1 LLFILIQKHLG
12 KFLVDFSVFFMNVP
26 SSTKNKLLLQLIS
39 NPEKTILFNMKNV
52 IEAVD
57 RELIAKELTAN
68 KFLRPTNKAGNEIYV
83 ITAHDSP
90 HIMREIGRLR
100 ELSFR
105 SGGGG
110 TGNETDTD
118 KYDFLEK
125 PYKQLIV
132 WDPDNREII
141 GGYRFLAGADVM
153 MKENGQPEFV
163 MSHLFTFSQHFI
175 KHYLPYTIELGRAFV
190 QPNYQST
197 RMGMKS
203 LFALDNLWD
212 GLGALIHTVKGAKYF
227 IGKVTMYNSFPVVA
241 RESIYAYLNKH
252 FTDSEGLITP
262 KRPIFIS
269 DEMKQNAKNFLTEN
283 NPTDDYKHLIKTVR
297 NNGENIPPL
306 FNAYIGLSDT
316 MKIFGYTIDHD
327 FGSVYETGIMITI
340 DDLHPAK
347 QQRYIQPYIDYVNK
361 FIEEQKEARRL
372 AREEK
377 AKLRLERQKAKEAR
391 LKAKNR

>member
-1 LLFILIQKHLG
+1 
-12 KFLVDFSVFFMNVP
+12 
-26 SSTKNKLLLQLIS
+26 
-39 NPEKTILFNMKNV
+39 MKNV

-57 RELIAKELTAN
+57 RELIMEELSAN

-90 HIMREIGRLR
+90 NIMRELGRLR

-110 TGNETDTD
+110 TGNEIDTD
-118 KYDFLEK
+118 KYDFMEK

-132 WDPDNREII
+132 WDPENREII
-141 GGYRFLAGADVM
+141 GGYRFLAGADVVIGT
-153 MKENGQPEFV
+153 NGQPEFV
-163 MSHLFTFSQHFI
+163 MGHLFTFSQAFIDHF
-175 KHYLPYTIELGRAFV
+175 LPYTIELGRAFV
-190 QPNYQST
+190 QPDYQST

-227 IGKVTMYNSFPVVA
+227 IGKVTIYNSFPVVA

-252 FTDSEGLITP
+252 FADKEGLIIP
-262 KRPIFIS
+262 KRPIFVS
-269 DEMKQNAKNFLTEN
+269 EDMQQKTNDFLTAN
-283 NPTDDYKHLIKTVR
+283 NPTDDYKLLIKAVR
-297 NNGENIPPL
+297 NYGENIPPL

-327 FGSVYETGIMITI
+327 FGSVYETGMMITM

-347 QQRYIQPYIDYVNK
+347 QQRYIQPYLDYLRKLID
-361 FIEEQKEARRL
+361 EQKEARRIQ
-372 AREEK
+372 REEK
-377 AKLRLERQKAKEAR
+377 AKLRLERLKAKEAR
-391 LKAKNR
+391 QKDKNIKKMNSL

>member
-1 LLFILIQKHLG
+1 
-12 KFLVDFSVFFMNVP
+12 MNVP

-39 NPEKTILFNMKNV
+39 NLEKTIVVLNMKNV

-57 RELIAKELTAN
+57 RELLAGELTAN

-90 HIMREIGRLR
+90 NIMREIGRLR

-175 KHYLPYTIELGRAFV
+175 EHYLPYTIELGRAFV

-252 FTDSEGLITP
+252 FTDTEGLITP

-269 DEMKQNAKNFLTEN
+269 DEMQQNAKNFLTEN

-327 FGSVYETGIMITI
+327 FGSVYETGIMITM

-391 LKAKNR
+391 LKAKTKKK